1 MTAGISRITVVAGTI
16 AGTIATIAR
25 MAVAT
30 IAAVAAVT
38 TVTTLIVD
46 IAGLMLLTLHRELI
60 GDIVEELLDLHG
72 GGGVVVVV

>member
-16 AGTIATIAR
+16 
-25 MAVAT
+25 AT